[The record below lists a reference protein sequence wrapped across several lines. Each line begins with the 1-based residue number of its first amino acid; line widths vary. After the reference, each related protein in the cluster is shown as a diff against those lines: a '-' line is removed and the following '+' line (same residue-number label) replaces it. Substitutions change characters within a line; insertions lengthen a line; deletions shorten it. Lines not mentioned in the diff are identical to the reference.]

1 MVRQLSEDA
10 LITDEEI
17 ETQYRV
23 LLPDGRVRWVAR
35 RGRVEFDADGK
46 PFRERGVLVDITK
59 LKQAELE
66 AARHRDELFKT
77 KERMELAANAAGL
90 GMWMWDV
97 VLDEIWVTDKGRA
110 LFGLAPS
117 ETFHFDRFRNM
128 LHPEDRGSVLQLLEN
143 SLRTGAEYYL
153 STGRCYRMGNY
164 ARSPD
169 AVKWSLTPRAS
180 RFECLAVHSI
190 LLGASRPTGGGVSSR
205 RDGTPLARDDV
216 GRTLWLDC
224 A

>member
-1 MVRQLSEDA
+1 M
-10 LITDEEI
+10 
-17 ETQYRV
+17 
-23 LLPDGRVRWVAR
+23 
-35 RGRVEFDADGK
+35 
-46 PFRERGVLVDITK
+46 DITK

-128 LHPEDRGSVLQLLEN
+128 LHPEDRESVLQLLEN
-143 SLRTGAEYYL
+143 SLRTGAEYT
-153 STGRCYRMGNY
+153 SEDPGDVTGWAITLDRRT
-164 ARSPD
+164 RS
-169 AVKWSLTPRAS
+169 
-180 RFECLAVHSI
+180 C
-190 LLGASRPTGGGVSSR
+190 GV
-205 RDGTPLARDDV
+205 
-216 GRTLWLDC
+216 
-224 A
+224 